1 MLWFKCTLLAFSTKL
16 TKVYKLSV
24 TTTPCFCIGTVISRF
39 YSQINNKMGAS
50 RETCDLFWILRL
62 AKKYPDNKKYY
73 YDRFW
78 YVIKHQRKL
87 MFEDTFLPF
96 WCKIVGHK
104 KYTPDSDN
112 PKEIACKRCHRWIS

>member
-1 MLWFKCTLLAFSTKL
+1 
-16 TKVYKLSV
+16 
-24 TTTPCFCIGTVISRF
+24 
-39 YSQINNKMGAS
+39 MGAS

-112 PKEIACKRCHRWIS
+112 PVSFVLLLQVADQNQGSDPQAFQYSI

>member
-1 MLWFKCTLLAFSTKL
+1 MCRFS
-16 TKVYKLSV
+16 
-24 TTTPCFCIGTVISRF
+24 
-39 YSQINNKMGAS
+39 SQINNRMGAS
-50 RETCDLFWILRL
+50 RETCNLLWILRL

-87 MFEDTFLPF
+87 MFEDTFLPL

-104 KYTPDSDN
+104 KYIPDNNN
-112 PKEIACKRCHRWIS
+112 PKEIACKRCHMWVF